1 MNVALVLLTEPV
13 GPFRFVV
20 SGAIVSTV
28 QVRVAG
34 VASWLPAASMAR
46 TLKVCEPWAR
56 PV

>member
-13 GPFRFVV
+13 GPLLIVV

-28 QVRVAG
+28 HVREAG
-34 VASWLPAASMAR
+34 DPSVLPAGSVAR
-46 TLKVCEPWAR
+46 TWNVCEPCES

>member
-1 MNVALVLLTEPV
+1 MKVALVLLTEPV
-13 GPFRFVV
+13 GPLRFVV

-34 VASWLPAASMAR
+34 VASWLPAASTAR
-46 TLKVCEPWAR
+46 TWKVCEPCES